1 MVIKNA
7 IVMVD
12 EIDLQLTDSNDA
24 FTSIIEASTTRVRP
38 VMMAAL
44 STVLGMAPL
53 LPDLFFQG
61 MAVVVMGGLT
71 IASVITLIVTPVLYK
86 MFFGIKEKTE
96 DENAPS
102 EGPAGP
108 EALAEA

>member
-7 IVMVD
+7 IVLVD
-12 EIDLQLTDSNDA
+12 EIDLRISEGGDKFDA
-24 FTSIIEASTTRVRP
+24 IVKASSSRVRP

-61 MAVVVMGGLT
+61 MAVTIMAGLT
-71 IASVITLIVTPVLYK
+71 IAAVITLIVTPVLYK
-86 MFFGIKEKTE
+86 VFFGIKEKKDTKDEQKIITE
-96 DENAPS
+96 NNS
-102 EGPAGP
+102 
-108 EALAEA
+108 